1 MLKSLEPLGIRQAV
15 LTSQDGL
22 VIESAGSSSPDPD
35 LLAAELATLV
45 RTSQTLTKTLG
56 GSLRRFSL
64 ATENR
69 EVLAVVFGRYCL
81 GAVVDKGADRK
92 GVGNELSRLALR
104 LGKTL

>member
-1 MLKSLEPLGIRQAV
+1 MLESLRDLGVRQAV
-15 LTSQDGL
+15 LTGEDGL
-22 VIESAGSSSPDPD
+22 VIENVGAQSPEPD
-35 LLAAELATLV
+35 LLAAELANLV
-45 RTSQTLTKTLG
+45 RTSRDLSKTLG
-56 GSLRRFSL
+56 GSLKRFSL

-104 LGKTL
+104 IGKTL